1 MVNPMQRR
9 FEVVEEDCI
18 GCGLCVERAAE
29 NMALPGSSTTA
40 QVIKQPENRAE
51 EDACLEAS
59 DYCPMGG
66 LQVRDA
72 DSRPAKRSVAPA

>member
-1 MVNPMQRR
+1 VPQR
-9 FEVVEEDCI
+9 FEVVEEDCV

-29 NMALPGSSTTA
+29 NMAIPGSSSAA
-40 QVIKQPENRAE
+40 QVIKQPENREE

-66 LQVRDA
+66 LQVSDA
-72 DSRPAKRSVAPA
+72 DSWRAKPSAGRA